1 MHTVYSLTQ
10 YSCCEFEITL
20 LTRRS
25 LFSPEH
31 SRVGADIS
39 WYSIDRTTHHSEG
52 QFTNYQQTSEIKIKL
67 FHIKTI
73 I

>member
-1 MHTVYSLTQ
+1 MHTVYNLTQ

-31 SRVGADIS
+31 SRVGADIQLTGLLITLRVS
-39 WYSIDRTTHHSEG
+39 SQI
-52 QFTNYQQTSEIKIKL
+52 TNKHLKL
-67 FHIKTI
+67 K
-73 I
+73 